1 MLNSYACA
9 FIGSMKRIAGLR
21 GTPRFATLGRPHA
34 AEREDKMTFTRRSI
48 LAAVSAT
55 ALLAQPIASAAQ
67 ELPGNVRLVIGSTS
81 TGGDTYQN
89 SSIVADALAEHL
101 GINIKVDAVGATAA
115 FKALDRDS
123 RGTTLMIFH
132 DQSYLG
138 NLYGVTGYADPFEN
152 YTVGPT
158 VAINPGNA
166 YLVPKDSPYQSMDD
180 ILSAAENGERVR
192 VAIQPG
198 GVSEIGFSA
207 MKNAARVR
215 APGSEENIVAVNTGS
230 QSDKNQ
236 AMWDDLA
243 DVINGSIQAN
253 EQFTQLPE
261 DDQKAMRFVWVTAR
275 PGTLEQAPAEGM
287 GETSRDALLQ
297 FAAPETEVPLN
308 ADGENFTFDKEFFFL
323 FNKEMDPAIIDRID
337 TALTEIFDAG
347 EIQERQK
354 EAFFIPNFLPSEEAQ
369 QHLTEKR
376 DTYETVIEEI
386 SGES

>member
-1 MLNSYACA
+1 M
-9 FIGSMKRIAGLR
+9 IAR
-21 GTPRFATLGRPHA
+21 RTL
-34 AEREDKMTFTRRSI
+34 
-48 LAAVSAT
+48 LAAASAT
-55 ALLAQPIASAAQ
+55 ALLAQPLIATAQ
-67 ELPGNVRLVIGSTS
+67 ELPRNVRLVIGSTS

-89 SSIVADALAEHL
+89 SAIVADALAEHL
-101 GINIKVDAVGATAA
+101 DINIKVDAVGASEA
-115 FKALDRDS
+115 FKALGRDS

-132 DQSYLG
+132 DQAYLG
-138 NLYGVTGYADPFEN
+138 NLYGVTGYDDPFEG

-166 YLVPKDSPYQSMDD
+166 YLVSKDSPYQSMED
-180 ILSAAENGERVR
+180 ILTAAENGERVR

-207 MKNAARVR
+207 MKNAASVR
-215 APGSEENIVAVNTGS
+215 APGSEENIIAVNTGS

-261 DDQKAMRFVWVTAR
+261 DDQKAMRFVWITAR
-275 PGTLEQAPAEGM
+275 PGTIEQAPAEGM
-287 GETSRDALLQ
+287 GETTRDDMLHYVS
-297 FAAPETEVPLN
+297 PETSVTL
-308 ADGENFTFDKEFFFL
+308 DGEQDFTFDKEFYFL
-323 FNKEMDPAIIDRID
+323 FNKDMDPAIIEQID
-337 TALTEIFDAG
+337 TALTEIYAKG

-354 EAFFIPNFLPSEEAQ
+354 AAFFIPNFLPTAEAQ

-376 DTYETVIEEI
+376 DTYAKVIEQI
-386 SGES
+386 SGDS

>member
-1 MLNSYACA
+1 
-9 FIGSMKRIAGLR
+9 
-21 GTPRFATLGRPHA
+21 
-34 AEREDKMTFTRRSI
+34 MTFTRRTL
-48 LAAVSAT
+48 LAAASAT
-55 ALLAQPIASAAQ
+55 ALLAQPFAASAQ
-67 ELPGNVRLVIGSTS
+67 ELPRNVRLVIGSTS

-89 SSIVADALAEHL
+89 SAIVADALSEHL
-101 GINIKVDAVGATAA
+101 GINVKVDAVGATEA

-138 NLYGVTGYADPFEN
+138 NLYGVRGYEDPFEA

-166 YLVPKDSPYQSMDD
+166 YLVSKDSPYQTMED
-180 ILSAAENGERVR
+180 ILTAAENGERVR

-207 MKNAARVR
+207 MRNAAKVR
-215 APGSEENIVAVNTGS
+215 APGSEENLVAVNTGS

-236 AMWDDLA
+236 AMFDGLA

-261 DDQKAMRFVWVTAR
+261 DDQKAMRFLWITAR
-275 PGTLEQAPAEGM
+275 PETLSQAPEAGM
-287 GETSRDALLQ
+287 GDTTRDQLLDYASPETSVTL
-297 FAAPETEVPLN
+297 
-308 ADGENFTFDKEFFFL
+308 DGERDFTFDKEFFFL
-323 FNKEMDPAIIDRID
+323 FNKEMDPAIIEQID
-337 TALTEIFDAG
+337 TALSEIFEAG

-354 EAFFIPNFLPSEEAQ
+354 EAFFIPNFLPSNEAQ
-369 QHLTEKR
+369 AHLEEKR
-376 DTYETVIEEI
+376 DTYRAVIGEI
-386 SGES
+386 GNGS